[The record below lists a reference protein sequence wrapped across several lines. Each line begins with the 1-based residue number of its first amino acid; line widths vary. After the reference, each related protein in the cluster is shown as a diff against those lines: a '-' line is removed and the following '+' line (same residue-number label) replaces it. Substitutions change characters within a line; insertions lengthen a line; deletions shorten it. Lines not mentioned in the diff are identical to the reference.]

1 MMTNCGVKNLAN
13 LSNMFCLIAE
23 RGFTAKKIADATG
36 ISTGNIS
43 DWKSGRSSPS
53 VLKLEQIADF
63 LDCSIDYLI
72 GRTDQPDSVSKIREE
87 DQDLLATVHQLD
99 ARDQGKVLGYAESLL
114 SADKYSVKDAS
125 RRA

>member
-1 MMTNCGVKNLAN
+1 MAN
-13 LSNMFCLIAE
+13 LSNLFSLMSE
-23 RGFTAKKIADATG
+23 RGLTAKKIADATG

-63 LDCSIDYLI
+63 LDCSIDYLV
-72 GRTDQPDSVSKIREE
+72 GRANQPNFVSEIRDE
-87 DQDLLATVHQLD
+87 DQDLLNTVHQLD

-114 SADKYSVKDAS
+114 SAEKYSVKGGFKNA
-125 RRA
+125 

>member
-1 MMTNCGVKNLAN
+1 M
-13 LSNMFCLIAE
+13 AE

-63 LDCSIDYLI
+63 LDCSIDYLV
-72 GRTDQPDSVSKIREE
+72 GRTDHPEPNSKIRDE
-87 DQDLLATVHQLD
+87 DQELLAAVHQLD

-114 SADKYSVKDAS
+114 SAEKYSAKDAF
-125 RRA
+125 RHA